1 MTIDTKL
8 ITSLR
13 EKTGAGIVDCKRA
26 LEEAEGDITKAI
38 EILRKEGILKA
49 SKKMERETCEGLIY
63 AYLHPNG
70 KIGAMIELDC
80 ETDFVAR
87 NSEFKDLARDL
98 AMQVAAT
105 DPLYLKSEDVPA
117 EVAEKEENIYREA
130 LLAEGKPVD
139 LAEKIMSGKME
150 KYFEEVCLL
159 NQPFIKDEKMTVAEL
174 INQKIA
180 KLGEKIEVKRF
191 VRFQI

>member
-1 MTIDTKL
+1 MIDTKL
-8 ITSLR
+8 ISTLR

-26 LEEAEGDITKAI
+26 LEESGGDIEKAI

-49 SKKMERETCEGLIY
+49 SKKMERQTREGLIY
-63 AYLHPNG
+63 AYIHSNG
-70 KIGAMIELDC
+70 KIGAMIEVNC

-87 NSEFKDLARDL
+87 NNEFKELVHDL

-105 DPLYLKSEDVPA
+105 DPLYIKSEDIPA
-117 EVAEKEENIYREA
+117 EVIEKEKDIYREA
-130 LLAEGKPVD
+130 ILAEGKPAEIVD
-139 LAEKIMSGKME
+139 KVIIGKLE
-150 KYFEEVCLL
+150 KYYEEICLL
-159 NQPFIKDEKMTVAEL
+159 NQPFIKEEKMKVAEV

-180 KLGEKIEVKRF
+180 KIGEKIEVKRF